1 MRFKVDENLHPEV
14 AARLCA
20 EGHDAMTVF
29 EQGLRGHPDDEI
41 AVVCQAE
48 QRVIL
53 TLDLDFSNI
62 RRYPPQ
68 DYAGIIVLRPG
79 SKGRASVMRTLTQFM
94 PLLSTVPLIG
104 HLWIVEEQR
113 IRIRNGSA

>member
-14 AARLCA
+14 AVHLCA
-20 EGHDAMTVF
+20 AGHDAMTIF
-29 EQGLRGHPDDEI
+29 AQGMRGYADDKI
-41 AVVCQAE
+41 AAVCQQE

-68 DYAGIIVLRPG
+68 DHAGIIVLRPG
-79 SKGRASVMRTLTQFM
+79 NKGRASVMRTLNQFM
-94 PLLSTVPLIG
+94 PLLATVPLIG

-113 IRIRNGSA
+113 VRIRSGIT